1 MKRRTFIKTSI
12 AAAAASTV
20 FKPFQTKAQKKY
32 VFGFSQATILEPWRV
47 QFNKEMQKEA
57 DKHPEIQLII
67 TDGQDKTEKQVADTE
82 SLIQQGVD
90 VLLISPKESAG
101 LTGVVLK
108 AIDAKIPVIVLDRNV
123 NTDKITQFIGG
134 DNLVIGQTAGE
145 YAVKLLGG
153 SGSGKGNIVELW
165 GGMGT
170 APAQDRHK
178 GFNEKVSKE
187 SGIKS
192 LLQPIDC
199 DWKQNKGYDTM
210 TTALKQFD
218 KIDLVYGHNDPI
230 AYGAYLAAKDA
241 GREKQIKFLGIDG
254 LPDEGVTWVCKSLL
268 TATFLYAT
276 PGAEGVRQA
285 LKLVNGE
292 KIEKKITLPT
302 MAIDK
307 TNCEQILKD
316 NGIAA

>member
-20 FKPFQTKAQKKY
+20 FQPFQTKAQKKH

-47 QFNKEMQKEA
+47 QFNKDMQKEA

-134 DNLVIGQTAGE
+134 DNVVIGQTAGD

-153 SGSGKGNIVELW
+153 SGSAKGNIVELW

-178 GFNEKVSKE
+178 GFNEKVGKE

-218 KIDLVYGHNDPI
+218 NIDLVYGHNDPI
-230 AYGAYLAAKDA
+230 AYGAYLAAKTQVA
-241 GREKQIKFLGIDG
+241 KSRSSFSGSM
-254 LPDEGVTWVCKSLL
+254 VC
-268 TATFLYAT
+268 
-276 PGAEGVRQA
+276 
-285 LKLVNGE
+285 
-292 KIEKKITLPT
+292 PT
-302 MAIDK
+302 RA
-307 TNCEQILKD
+307 
-316 NGIAA
+316 